1 MSNDR
6 PFGSTSDPLARRAS
20 RRGLVKG
27 AAALGLGGAAVAT
40 AGAAATTRRPAS
52 VRRQGEPVT
61 INWFAAR
68 DTTGYTPQQVE
79 AFNAQSATIKINYQE
94 QGATTTDLRD
104 KFVTVATAQDPS
116 ADLVSMDVPFVPEF
130 AAAGW
135 TIAVE
140 DLLPAEEREAF
151 FAGTIEGA
159 TWDGQL
165 FAVPWYN
172 NGPGLFYRKDLLD
185 QAGLQP
191 PKTYDELRQQALQLQ
206 TPEMA
211 GFVAQLSQ
219 TEGGFITFLEY
230 LWGHGG
236 ELVTGEGADITPAV
250 ADGDAG
256 VQALQKLL
264 DFVYTDKITP
274 ESALTMMQG
283 ADAQNVFIEGR
294 AVFLRM
300 WMTAAQQMDADGS
313 AIVGKWDVTTLPSA
327 TGDQPG
333 PGCLGTWNLG
343 ISAFSQHPEEAA
355 EAIRWLTSLEQQ
367 TARYLGNGNLPARS
381 AVFDNAEVQAKYAY
395 VPVLR
400 AAFESLRP
408 RPVTPYYGQ
417 MSQETLQPNFAA
429 AMTRQK
435 EPAQAIADMAS
446 GMEAVLAQ

>member
-1 MSNDR
+1 
-6 PFGSTSDPLARRAS
+6 
-20 RRGLVKG
+20 
-27 AAALGLGGAAVAT
+27 
-40 AGAAATTRRPAS
+40 
-52 VRRQGEPVT
+52 
-61 INWFAAR
+61 
-68 DTTGYTPQQVE
+68 
-79 AFNAQSATIKINYQE
+79 
-94 QGATTTDLRD
+94 
-104 KFVTVATAQDPS
+104 
-116 ADLVSMDVPFVPEF
+116 MDVPFVPEF

-135 TIAVE
+135 TIPVE
-140 DLLPAEEREAF
+140 DLLPAEERQAF
-151 FAGTIEGA
+151 FPGTIEGA
-159 TWDGQL
+159 TYEGQL

-172 NGPGLFYRKDLLD
+172 NGPGLFYRKDLLE

-191 PKTYDELRQQALQLQ
+191 PKTYDELRDQAKQLQ

-236 ELVTGEGADITPAV
+236 DLVDAEMRPIVAEGE
-250 ADGDAG
+250 AG
-256 VQALQKLL
+256 TQALQRLV
-264 DFVYTDKITP
+264 DFVYADKIMP
-274 ESALTMMQG
+274 ESAVTMMMG

-313 AIVGKWDVTTLPSA
+313 AVAGLWDVTTLPSA

-343 ISAFSQHPEEAA
+343 ISMFSQHPEEAA
-355 EAIRWLTSLEQQ
+355 EAIRFLTSLEQQ
-367 TARYLGNGNLPARS
+367 TQRYLGNGNLPARS
-381 AVFDNAEVQAKYAY
+381 AVFDNAEIQAKYPY

-400 AAFESLRP
+400 TAFEALKP

-417 MSQETLQPNFAA
+417 MSAEALQPNFAA

-435 EPAQAIADMAS
+435 EPAQAVADMAA